1 MSAHDDLGNQV
12 SVNKTG
18 DPWNVI
24 MWMDHRA
31 GAEAKFIN
39 ATNHEV
45 LNYVGGSISL
55 EMETPK
61 ILWLK
66 KHLKTE
72 SFDKTKHYFDLG
84 DFLHWKASGALN
96 RSVCCIVCKWTHV
109 NKPETNYWDKTYFSQ
124 VGLSDAMSKLGDSFS
139 FPGDSTPIS
148 AETAKELGLNTNVKV
163 GFSMIDAHAGAL
175 GMIGC
180 GNVPKERVGL
190 GRLALISGT
199 SVCHMAQSAK
209 SIDVPGV
216 WGPYYGVILKDLYL
230 SEGGQ
235 SAAGKLLDH
244 IVMGHVA
251 YSELAKKLGGGVG

>member
-1 MSAHDDLGNQV
+1 MAAFDEEGRPV
-12 SVNKTG
+12 STSKSG

-31 GAEAKFIN
+31 GAEAQFIN
-39 ATNHEV
+39 STKHSV

-66 KHLKTE
+66 KNMPE
-72 SFDKTKHYFDLG
+72 SYAKTKHYFDLG
-84 DFLHWKASGALN
+84 DFLHWKASGSLS

-109 NKPETNYWDKTYFSQ
+109 NQPGKNYWDESYFTR
-124 VGLSDAMSKLGDSFS
+124 VGLADALPKLGDTFS
-139 FPGDSTPIS
+139 FPGDSTTIS
-148 AETAKELGLNTNVKV
+148 PETAKELGLRPDVKV

-175 GMIGC
+175 GMISC
-180 GNVPKERVGL
+180 GHVSKERVGL

-199 SVCHMAQSAK
+199 SVCHMAQSSK

-251 YSELAKKLGGGVG
+251 YPELAKQCGGSVG